1 MSKPEQAPAAAT
13 RSIVVE
19 REIAAP
25 PEDVWTALTTPEGLR
40 QWFPLDARVEPGEGG
55 SIWLSWGPGAA
66 GEAPIHA
73 WAPPRHLGWTEA
85 YGEDE
90 AGRPIEV
97 AVDFYVEDREGTTV
111 VRLVQ
116 SGFSASE
123 EWDEMYDA
131 LVDGWTYFLFNL
143 AFYFLKHRNRNRKLV
158 WRRVATDL
166 ARDVVWESLVAGAVI
181 SGVAERG
188 AQVELSLDEV
198 RSAEVVSARKDY
210 HFAATVPGLDDSVL
224 FVELEG
230 KHVGLWLSTYDA
242 EEDRVEQL
250 ERALDDRVAATLGA
264 GLSATGSAPDGDAAS

>member
-1 MSKPEQAPAAAT
+1 MPASSPVRED
-13 RSIVVE
+13 RS
-19 REIAAP
+19 
-25 PEDVWTALTTPEGLR
+25 
-40 QWFPLDARVEPGEGG
+40 G
-55 SIWLSWGPGAA
+55 SRGDPGAA

-73 WAPPRHLGWTEA
+73 WAPPGHLGWTEA

-97 AVDFYVEDREGTTV
+97 AVDFYVEGREGTTV

-123 EWDEMYDA
+123 DWDEMYDA

-230 KHVGLWLSTYDA
+230 THVGLWLSTYDA

-250 ERALDDRVAATLGA
+250 ERALDDGSPRRWAPGPARQDPHPTGMRRVLATGLRLQTTSAVAAG
-264 GLSATGSAPDGDAAS
+264 